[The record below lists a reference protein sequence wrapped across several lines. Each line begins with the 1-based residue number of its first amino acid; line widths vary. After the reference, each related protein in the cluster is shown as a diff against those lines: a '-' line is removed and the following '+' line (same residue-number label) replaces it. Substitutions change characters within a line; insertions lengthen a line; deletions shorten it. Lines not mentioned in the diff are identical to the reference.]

1 MHNIN
6 GPAYRNRG
14 RLVDDDQIIVHV
26 NQTNLLRRNGN
37 FVPVEKK
44 INRFSIEVVTL
55 HNIKTIQ
62 LTDSN
67 RKKVFL
73 VFEGNWFIDLGY
85 STSQKNEVGNRLEKK
100 LLLF

>member
-1 MHNIN
+1 M
-6 GPAYRNRG
+6 
-14 RLVDDDQIIVHV
+14 
-26 NQTNLLRRNGN
+26 
-37 FVPVEKK
+37 PVEKK

-85 STSQKNEVGNRLEKK
+85 STSQKSEVGNRLEKK

>member
-1 MHNIN
+1 M
-6 GPAYRNRG
+6 
-14 RLVDDDQIIVHV
+14 
-26 NQTNLLRRNGN
+26 
-37 FVPVEKK
+37 PVEKK

-73 VFEGNWFIDLGY
+73 VFEGNWFIDLDY
-85 STSQKNEVGNRLEKK
+85 STSQKSEVGNRLEKK